1 LKYEKSFKFAKNR
14 VFILKEKINIMRKFA
29 MNYNNFNKMPIDT
42 TDIGMIKSAGYGIA
56 TALGIFFG
64 ISGVKQEV
72 LTGLIALMLLD
83 TATGVLKYMR
93 AAPKQVKSKTF
104 SEGIIK
110 KLIALFIPLTV
121 GLISKTLGFSSDIL
135 LTSVFTILCLSEAYS
150 TIGNLYSAYTGD
162 LAEEFDAISA
172 LLKFTKDKLFKLL
185 KSALHEK
192 SSDVPE

>member
-1 LKYEKSFKFAKNR
+1 
-14 VFILKEKINIMRKFA
+14 MQ
-29 MNYNNFNKMPIDT
+29 YNNFKQMPIDT
-42 TDIGMIKSAGYGIA
+42 SDIGTIKAASYGIA
-56 TALGIFFG
+56 TALGVFFG

-72 LTGLIALMLLD
+72 LTGLVALMALD

-93 AAPKQVKSKTF
+93 INAKAVKSKTF
-104 SEGIIK
+104 SEGIVK

-121 GLISKTLGFSSDIL
+121 GLITKILGFPSDVL
-135 LTSVFTILCLSEAYS
+135 LTSVFSILCLSEAYS
-150 TIGNLYSAYTGD
+150 VIGNLYAAYTKE
-162 LAEEFDAISA
+162 LVEEFDAISA